1 MCTPDRAAVQR
12 ALTAA
17 AAAVTVGAMRAPVA
31 TAAVAYAAFTALAL
45 ALHGFDPLWF
55 VWIGTRFA
63 DGLAGGSSG
72 YDGQFVYFIA
82 RDGWAA
88 APHLDAPAYRFS
100 RILAPLLARALS
112 GGEPRLIP
120 WAMLA
125 VNYAALLAG
134 TAALTAWLRRG
145 EISAW
150 WALAWSACGG
160 LFLAYSRD
168 LTEPLAYGLA
178 AVGVVAWFGG
188 RSVPALAALALAALA
203 RETTLLI
210 VVALA
215 AAEAIAVVAAP
226 RRWPRL
232 VGLALSALPWVVW
245 NATVAARFGSSAMGS
260 APPLQWLPLAGALP
274 LADLEPG
281 RVSAL
286 LLVGLPALL
295 LLPGALAWVWRAP
308 RQPLAWMIALHCLL
322 ILALAP
328 ETYLHVMAAGR
339 LAVGLVL
346 ALVLAFP
353 SLSPGM
359 RGAVTAV
366 AVAPT
371 LLWLGPVLW
380 WAPWAAQR

>member
-1 MCTPDRAAVQR
+1 
-12 ALTAA
+12 
-17 AAAVTVGAMRAPVA
+17 MRAPVA
-31 TAAVAYAAFTALAL
+31 TAAVAYAAFTTLAL

-63 DGLAGGSSG
+63 DGAAGGSSG

-88 APHLDAPAYRFS
+88 APHLDAPAYRFN
-100 RILAPLLARALS
+100 RLLAPLLARALS
-112 GGEPRLIP
+112 GGDPRLIP

-134 TAALTAWLRRG
+134 TAALAAWLRRG

-150 WALAWSACGG
+150 WALAWSFCGG

-178 AVGVVAWFGG
+178 AVGVVAWLGG

-210 VVALA
+210 VLALA
-215 AAEAIAVVAAP
+215 AVEAIEVVAAP

-232 VGLALSALPWVVW
+232 LGLALSALPWLVW
-245 NATVAARFGSSAMGS
+245 NATVTARFGGSAVGS

-308 RQPLAWMIALHCLL
+308 RQPLAWLITLHCLL
-322 ILALAP
+322 VLALP
-328 ETYLHVMAAGR
+328 HETYMHIMAAGR

-346 ALVLAFP
+346 AMVLAFP
-353 SLSPGM
+353 WLSPGM

-380 WAPWAAQR
+380 WAPWTAQR